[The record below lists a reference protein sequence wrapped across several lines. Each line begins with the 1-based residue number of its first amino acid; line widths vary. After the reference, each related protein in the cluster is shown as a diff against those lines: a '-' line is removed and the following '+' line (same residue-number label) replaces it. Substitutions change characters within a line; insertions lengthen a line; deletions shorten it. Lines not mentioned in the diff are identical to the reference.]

1 MEELKRELQ
10 KMIDE
15 YQGAM
20 SSMQL
25 LFKGMMVTLNERT
38 REAQLLMRKLEAMEK
53 QKNAES
59 GE

>member
-20 SSMQL
+20 NAMQL
-25 LFKGMMVTLNERT
+25 IFKGMMVTLNERT
-38 REAQLLMRKLEAMEK
+38 REAQRLVRKLDAIEK
-53 QKNAES
+53 GGKKDE
-59 GE
+59 

>member
-1 MEELKRELQ
+1 MDELKKELQ
-10 KMIDE
+10 RMIDE

-38 REAQLLMRKLEAMEK
+38 KNAQLLMRKLDAIEK
-53 QKNAES
+53 SKEQPKE
-59 GE
+59 

>member
-1 MEELKRELQ
+1 MDELKKELQ
-10 KMIDE
+10 RMIDE

-20 SSMQL
+20 NAMQL

-38 REAQLLMRKLEAMEK
+38 REAQLLMRKLDAMEK
-53 QKNAES
+53 QKNAQS